1 MTLHCLLSLR
11 KAAGT
16 MLLAAMVF
24 LFLQPGL
31 HECLDRPDIVK
42 QS

>member
-1 MTLHCLLSLR
+1 MLYGWLSLR
-11 KAAGT
+11 VAAGI

-31 HECLDRPDIVK
+31 HECLDRPDIVQ